1 MKTPEE
7 FKSNLKNEVV
17 TDEMIAN
24 VCWSYYIRSIN
35 YNRRENDYIKESSF
49 YNLRNTFTKRKD
61 IFNMKLMGIL
71 DLYEKN
77 LKSII
82 KQKIP
87 KVEKIFD
94 YDKNYYN
101 INWDDVIN
109 TGYYYDNELHRFV
122 EFIGVKKSSHYN
134 YYLHYEFP
142 NDYNFY
148 IPIDSPDEYVKTY
161 NLEIKNADKPILF
174 GVNVNN
180 ILTCQFCDKVYKL
193 LFPSSND

>member
-35 YNRRENDYIKESSF
+35 YNRRENDYIKECSF
-49 YNLRNTFTKRKD
+49 YNLRNKFTKRKD

-71 DLYEKN
+71 DLYEKY

-87 KVEKIFD
+87 KIEKIFD
-94 YDKNYYN
+94 YDKKYYN
-101 INWDDVIN
+101 INWNDVIN

-122 EFIGVKKSSHYN
+122 EFIGVKKLSHYN

-161 NLEIKNADKPILF
+161 NLEIKNANKPILF
-174 GVNVNN
+174 GIDVNN
-180 ILTCQFCDKVYKL
+180 LLTCQFCDKVYKL

>member
-17 TDEMIAN
+17 TDEMIAD

-35 YNRRENDYIKESSF
+35 YNRREKDYINESSF
-49 YNLRNTFTKRKD
+49 YNLRNKFTQRKD

-71 DLYEKN
+71 DLYEKY

-82 KQKIP
+82 KQKIS
-87 KVEKIFD
+87 KLEKIYD
-94 YDKNYYN
+94 YDKKYYN
-101 INWDDVIN
+101 INWNDVIN
-109 TGYYYDNELHRFV
+109 TGYYYDNGLHRFV
-122 EFIGVKKSSHYN
+122 EFIEVKKPSHYN

-142 NDYNFY
+142 NNYNFY

-193 LFPSSND
+193 LFPNLGN